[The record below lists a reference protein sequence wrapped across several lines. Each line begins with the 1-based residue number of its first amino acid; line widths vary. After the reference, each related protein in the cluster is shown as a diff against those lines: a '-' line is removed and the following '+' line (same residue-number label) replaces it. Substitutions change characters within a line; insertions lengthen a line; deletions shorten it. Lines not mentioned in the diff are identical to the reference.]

1 MNASPRTY
9 LGIDVG
15 GTKVA
20 AGLADLPH
28 GNAHARRTIPTQA
41 ERGGEAALAATGQLA
56 REMMATARSKGLEVA
71 GIGLGVCELVAPDGS
86 IKSANCLPWTREAVQ
101 KELGSLAPLT
111 IEADVRAAALA
122 EANWGAGRGSHVFL
136 YVTVGTGISSCLM
149 LNGQPYLGARGL
161 TGTMASSSLSFP
173 CEQCGK
179 INRTELEKIASGPA
193 LALRLNRAAPG
204 RAANGREVLAA
215 AEAGDSLARDVVASA
230 GEALE
235 SVVALLINVLD
246 PEKVVLGGGLGSSEG
261 LFWDSFV
268 AATRR
273 HIWSEAHRDLP
284 IVRAAT
290 GPDAGWLGAA
300 LAAANAQVRRS

>member
-1 MNASPRTY
+1 MNTAPRTF

-15 GTKVA
+15 GTKIA

-28 GNAHARRTIPTQA
+28 GNKHACRTIPTQA
-41 ERGGEAALAATGQLA
+41 DRGGEAALAATGLLA
-56 REMMATARSKGLEVA
+56 REMMATARKAGLEVA
-71 GIGLGVCELVAPDGS
+71 GIGIGVCELVAPDGS

-101 KELGSLAPLT
+101 MELGTLAPLT

-122 EANWGAGRGSHVFL
+122 EATWGAGRGSRVFL

-149 LNGQPYLGARGL
+149 LDGQPYLGARGL

-173 CEQCGK
+173 CEKCGQV
-179 INRTELEKIASGPA
+179 NRTELEKIASGPA
-193 LALRLNRAAPG
+193 LALRLNRTEPG
-204 RAANGREVLAA
+204 RAANGRDVLAA
-215 AEAGDSLARDVVASA
+215 AAAGDPLAREVVTSA

-246 PEKVVLGGGLGSSEG
+246 PEKVVLGGGLGTSEG

-300 LAAANAQVRRS
+300 LAAAKAFEPRP